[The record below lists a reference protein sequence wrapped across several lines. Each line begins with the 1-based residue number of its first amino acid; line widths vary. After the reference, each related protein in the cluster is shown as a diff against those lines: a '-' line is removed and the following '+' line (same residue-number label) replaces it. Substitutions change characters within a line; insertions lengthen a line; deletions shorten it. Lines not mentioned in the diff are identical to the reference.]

1 MKIKLLVIGKTTN
14 KSLID
19 LIKKYENRLINYIS
33 FTQEI
38 IPSLKKTKKLSE
50 NIIKQKEAKMI
61 LNKVA
66 KNDRIFLLDQSGIS
80 LSSFEFSRLLQKQI
94 NNRTKQLVFIIGG
107 AYGVSDEIKNLV
119 DKKISFSKMTF
130 SHQMI
135 RLFAIEQIYRGFTIL
150 NNEPYHHK

>member
-14 KSLID
+14 KSLTD
-19 LIKKYENRLINYIS
+19 LIKKYENRLIKYIPFS
-33 FTQEI
+33 QEI
-38 IPSLKKTKKLSE
+38 IPNLKKTQKLSE

-94 NNRTKQLVFIIGG
+94 NNRTKQLVFVIGG

-135 RLFAIEQIYRGFTIL
+135 RLIAIEQIYRGFTIL

>member
-14 KSLID
+14 KSLTD
-19 LIKKYENRLINYIS
+19 LIKKYENRLIKYIPFS
-33 FTQEI
+33 QEI
-38 IPSLKKTKKLSE
+38 IPNLKKTQKLSE

-61 LNKVA
+61 LKKVA
-66 KNDRIFLLDQSGIS
+66 ENDCIFLLDQSGIS

-94 NNRTKQLVFIIGG
+94 NNRTKQLVFVIGG

-135 RLFAIEQIYRGFTIL
+135 
-150 NNEPYHHK
+150 

>member
-19 LIKKYENRLINYIS
+19 LIKKYENRLIKYIS
-33 FTQEI
+33 FSQEI
-38 IPSLKKTKKLSE
+38 IPCLKKTQNLSE

-61 LNKVA
+61 LNKVK
-66 KNDRIFLLDQSGIS
+66 KNDCIFLLDQSGIS

-94 NNRTKQLVFIIGG
+94 NNRTKQLVFVIGG

>member
-14 KSLID
+14 KSLTEI
-19 LIKKYENRLINYIS
+19 IKKYENRLIKYIS
-33 FTQEI
+33 FSQEI
-38 IPSLKKTKKLSE
+38 IPSIKKTKKLSE

-66 KNDRIFLLDQSGIS
+66 KNDCIFLLDQSGIS

-94 NNRTKQLVFIIGG
+94 NNRTKQLVFVIGG

>member
-14 KSLID
+14 KSLTEI
-19 LIKKYENRLINYIS
+19 IKKYENRLIKYIS
-33 FTQEI
+33 FSQEI
-38 IPSLKKTKKLSE
+38 IPSIKKTKKLSE

-66 KNDRIFLLDQSGIS
+66 KNDCIFLLDQRGIS

-94 NNRTKQLVFIIGG
+94 NNRTKQLVFVIGG